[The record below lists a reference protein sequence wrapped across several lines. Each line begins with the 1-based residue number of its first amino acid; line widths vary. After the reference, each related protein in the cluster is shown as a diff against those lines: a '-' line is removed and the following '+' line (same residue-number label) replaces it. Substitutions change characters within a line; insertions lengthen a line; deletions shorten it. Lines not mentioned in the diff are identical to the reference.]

1 MGYDVRT
8 RRTLVHVLVRL
19 NLHVYR
25 DHMLRHLINVTS
37 VFPRIPR
44 SQLIDVTS
52 VFVGITQST
61 EKSGYNKVV
70 KVHERRNRHKLQ
82 RYCVRYNSKT
92 QTPLSLT
99 KEPVVPV

>member
-8 RRTLVHVLVRL
+8 RRTLVNVLVRL
-19 NLHVYR
+19 ILHVYR
-25 DHMLRHLINVTS
+25 GHTLRHLINVTS

-61 EKSGYNKVV
+61 EKKW
-70 KVHERRNRHKLQ
+70 LQ
-82 RYCVRYNSKT
+82 QGGEGTRETQST
-92 QTPLSLT
+92 QTPTLLCT
-99 KEPVVPV
+99 IQ